1 MEEPPLFERHVL
13 GDSRGPFRI
22 HRDVLGH
29 RPLEARAYRAD
40 RVARLE
46 PVHLRGHLCHNAGHV
61 GPDDGA
67 RAEMAG
73 RTRRTFYRL
82 FDGTDA
88 VLAFAMDSLGR
99 SFGNAVRV
107 RAARSVQDY
116 ALEIFRY
123 WESDTA
129 LLQALCASG
138 KGAWAMTAWM
148 EGASSRLHGL
158 EAAEVRGNPAAAYLE
173 EFMFGGMGAVLAAW
187 ARDEA
192 RPAPE
197 VMARIVSLPLKTA
210 PLSRAHHD
218 GHRGK
223 GGERR
228 AIAETGR

>member
-1 MEEPPLFERHVL
+1 MTSKSKQAFADAYL
-13 GDSRGPFRI
+13 GLLRSGATEGPT
-22 HRDVLGH
+22 VTELS
-29 RPLEARAYRAD
+29 
-40 RVARLE
+40 
-46 PVHLRGHLCHNAGHV
+46 
-61 GPDDGA
+61 
-67 RAEMAG
+67 EMAG

-88 VLAFAMDSLGR
+88 VLAFALDSLGR
-99 SFGNAVRV
+99 SFGNAVRDQ
-107 RAARSVQDY
+107 AARSVQNY
-116 ALEIFRY
+116 AFEIFRY
-123 WESDTA
+123 WESDME

-158 EAAEVRGNPAAAYLE
+158 EAAEVRGNPAAAYLG

-187 ARDEA
+187 AKDEA

-218 GHRGK
+218 GHQGK
-223 GGERR
+223 GEERR
-228 AIAETGR
+228 KIAETGH